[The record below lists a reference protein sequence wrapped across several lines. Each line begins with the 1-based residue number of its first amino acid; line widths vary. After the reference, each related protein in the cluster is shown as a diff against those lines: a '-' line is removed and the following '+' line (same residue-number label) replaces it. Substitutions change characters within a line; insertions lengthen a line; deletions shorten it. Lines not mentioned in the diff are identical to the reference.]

1 LINIIQ
7 SNFEISENNLNEFFR
22 ILLPDIEYN
31 LLKVEILEETK
42 ENIKILIDL
51 DNKIEIILYENILDK
66 LDDLKVIM
74 IKIGLLKLFGKT
86 YSWGSLTGMRPIKLI
101 RKMRN
106 KMEYNE
112 IYRHLIDLFM
122 LEQDKA
128 NLLLAVAKNSEIEI
142 SNNQINIY
150 IGIPFCPTKC
160 TYCSFASYTI
170 SGKYIDIY
178 RKFIDLLI
186 EEIIVMGDF
195 IKKNNLIV
203 DSIYIGGGTPTI
215 LNEIDLDKILLTINN
230 NIDRKNLR
238 EYTVEAGRIDTL
250 TEKKLDII
258 KKYNIDRISL
268 NPQTFNLNTLKLV
281 NREWDQDKFNK
292 LYNYSK
298 KLGLTINMDFIIGL
312 PNETT
317 EDIIST
323 FNKLLDYNIENLTIH
338 VLAIKKASNLFKN
351 QYKSENFID
360 YKKIQNKID
369 IYLNKYNLEPYYLY
383 RQKNSLEIGENVG
396 YAKKGYES
404 RFNIFMIEE
413 SQNTIGIGGG
423 AITKFFKNGEL
434 IRIVNPKDPSVYV
447 LEFEKRLEEKIDKLN
462 KI

>member
-1 LINIIQ
+1 MINIIQ

-170 SGKYIDIY
+170 SGKYIDI
-178 RKFIDLLI
+178 
-186 EEIIVMGDF
+186 
-195 IKKNNLIV
+195 
-203 DSIYIGGGTPTI
+203 
-215 LNEIDLDKILLTINN
+215 
-230 NIDRKNLR
+230 
-238 EYTVEAGRIDTL
+238 
-250 TEKKLDII
+250 
-258 KKYNIDRISL
+258 
-268 NPQTFNLNTLKLV
+268 
-281 NREWDQDKFNK
+281 
-292 LYNYSK
+292 
-298 KLGLTINMDFIIGL
+298 
-312 PNETT
+312 
-317 EDIIST
+317 
-323 FNKLLDYNIENLTIH
+323 
-338 VLAIKKASNLFKN
+338 
-351 QYKSENFID
+351 
-360 YKKIQNKID
+360 
-369 IYLNKYNLEPYYLY
+369 
-383 RQKNSLEIGENVG
+383 
-396 YAKKGYES
+396 
-404 RFNIFMIEE
+404 
-413 SQNTIGIGGG
+413 
-423 AITKFFKNGEL
+423 
-434 IRIVNPKDPSVYV
+434 
-447 LEFEKRLEEKIDKLN
+447 
-462 KI
+462 